1 MSIVKVFDPE
11 LITVIPMSPLTPNS
25 LITQAPGNPKP
36 HFLLQIPETG
46 KQTNPMAPK
55 VCLFPRKAPLT
66 LTASFSNLWDCCL
79 YSFLPEFTICTAMF

>member
-36 HFLLQIPETG
+36 HFLLQIPD
-46 KQTNPMAPK
+46 KQTQCNFWETDKPYG
-55 VCLFPRKAPLT
+55 T
-66 LTASFSNLWDCCL
+66 
-79 YSFLPEFTICTAMF
+79 